1 MKTVLLTTI
10 ITMFAFGAFAE
21 DLIESFDDPLGQWRN
36 EWLALNTNM
45 QNWYVD
51 QGDPNEDN
59 RGNNPCGLWISDG
72 DPGNT
77 DCTIIF
83 DAGFGAGVT
92 YFEIGIEAFQDLTLN
107 VYDVAGNLVESTFIA
122 TNYAGG
128 DYGCGCVPF
137 GYVTPNGLGSFTMTG
152 TYVEGNTAIDDVKVT
167 TGTTGTE
174 ETTWGAIKALYR

>member
-1 MKTVLLTTI
+1 MKKLLLLTV
-10 ITMFAFGAFAE
+10 FVALAAGAIAD
-21 DLIESFDDPLGQWRN
+21 DLIEPFDDPLGQWRDN
-36 EWLALNTNM
+36 WLALNSNM

-77 DCTIIF
+77 DCSITF

-92 YFEIGIEAFQDLTLN
+92 YFEISLEIAVDLTLSI
-107 VYDVAGNLVESTFIA
+107 YDVDGNLTTSEFIPA
-122 TNYAGG
+122 NYAGG
-128 DYGCGCVPF
+128 EWACGAVPF
-137 GYVTPNGLGSFTMTG
+137 GYATPNGLGYFTMTG
-152 TYVEGNTAIDDVKVT
+152 AYVEGNTAIDNVKVT

-174 ETTWGAIKALYR
+174 DTTWGAIKSLYR